1 MGQVDE
7 DDRAEGASTAD
18 DKSPLSQYYC
28 TVTSWLILRETPC
41 AQLLQRPQ
49 PLPRQGYRYHVAYII
64 PYLFAL

>member
-49 PLPRQGYRYHVAYII
+49 PS
-64 PYLFAL
+64 